1 MAQAKARAKPAPA
14 KRRRTRYSGA
24 MDALI
29 TASRLY
35 LKAELRPHRSLTPRG
50 AAWLL
55 VPLVFVNL
63 VFGVFFLVLRAPIVP
78 PFLGLDVAAMGTALW
93 FSFRAADRFER
104 VSVSADEIRV
114 ERGRRADARIVWS
127 SAPAFTRVQLDD
139 VEELG
144 EQRVRLSLASRGKVL
159 LLAGALGPAERAA
172 FGRELEAAV
181 KAARAE
187 RWPV

>member
-1 MAQAKARAKPAPA
+1 MKDAP
-14 KRRRTRYSGA
+14 TRYIEP
-24 MDALI
+24 MDAL
-29 TASRLY
+29 TTPSRLY

-55 VPLVFVNL
+55 VPLVFMNL
-63 VFGVFFLVLRAPIVP
+63 VFGVFFLVLKAPLIP

-93 FSFRAADRFER
+93 FSFRAAEQFER

-114 ERGRRADARIVWS
+114 ERGRKASARLVWS
-127 SAPAFTRVQLDD
+127 SAPAFTRIQLDD
-139 VEELG
+139 EEELG

-159 LLAGALGPAERAA
+159 LLAAALGPAERAA

>member
-1 MAQAKARAKPAPA
+1 MDGTAP
-14 KRRRTRYSGA
+14 
-24 MDALI
+24 I
-29 TASRLY
+29 PRLY
-35 LKAELRPHRSLTPRG
+35 LRAELRPHRSLTPRG

-55 VPLVFVNL
+55 VPLVFVNF

-78 PFLGLDVAAMGTALW
+78 PFLGLDVAGLGAALW
-93 FSFRAADRFER
+93 FSFRAANRFER
-104 VSVSADEIRV
+104 VLVSADEIRV
-114 ERGRRADARIVWS
+114 ERGHAGRGPDHPARLVWS
-127 SAPAFTRVQLDD
+127 SAPAFTRIQLDD

-159 LLAGALGPAERAA
+159 LLAAALGPAERAA

-187 RWPV
+187 RWPA